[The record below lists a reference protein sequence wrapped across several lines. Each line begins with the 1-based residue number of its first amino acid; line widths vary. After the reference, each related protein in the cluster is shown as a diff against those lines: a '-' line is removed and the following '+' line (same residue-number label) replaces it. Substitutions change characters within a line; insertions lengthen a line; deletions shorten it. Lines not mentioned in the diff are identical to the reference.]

1 MGVYAYVP
9 PRLPPWGCRRKAEL
23 WDFYDIIREKN
34 WAAVG
39 RDQFQDFYDFSLF
52 HADTTVFRLRLQI
65 RYSFG

>member
-1 MGVYAYVP
+1 
-9 PRLPPWGCRRKAEL
+9 L